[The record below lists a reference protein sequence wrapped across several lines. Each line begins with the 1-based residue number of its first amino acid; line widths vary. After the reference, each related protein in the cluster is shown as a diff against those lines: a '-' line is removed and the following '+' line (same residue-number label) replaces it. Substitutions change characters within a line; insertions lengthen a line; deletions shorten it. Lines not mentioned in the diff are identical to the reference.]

1 MKARA
6 GQTST
11 ISISVDEE
19 TLRIL
24 KVEAKRSYG
33 GNDSALVTV
42 IAKEAKRQAA
52 FDWLLARP
60 GTPVVSDADLDA
72 FVAEIDGKP
81 APKKHRRSAA

>member
-1 MKARA
+1 M
-6 GQTST
+6 
-11 ISISVDEE
+11 
-19 TLRIL
+19 
-24 KVEAKRSYG
+24 
-33 GNDSALVTV
+33 